1 MKISLSKA
9 LSASLSMCSIMS
21 RLKLRPVGALR
32 WIKPTVFSLAMLS
45 SGAHAG
51 LQGTMFYEPAKQ
63 YGIDPALLYAVAL
76 AESANA
82 EAGMLQPWP
91 YTLRVLTEPGH
102 YARSRH
108 DAEKVL
114 QGYLQIHRSIDV
126 GIMQVNTRWNGH
138 RVDRVE
144 DLLDPHVGLMVGA
157 QILREAIDS
166 APGDLVLGVGRYHN
180 WQDEARARNY
190 GERVLAIYRNIKS
203 IIGGGQ

>member
-1 MKISLSKA
+1 MKISSCKAIGAFLSECSTRLRHKLRLKSPLGWVKPAA
-9 LSASLSMCSIMS
+9 LSLI
-21 RLKLRPVGALR
+21 
-32 WIKPTVFSLAMLS
+32 MLS
-45 SGAHAG
+45 SGAQAG
-51 LQGTMFYEPAKQ
+51 LQGTMFYEPARQ
-63 YGIDPALLYAVAL
+63 HGIDPALLYAVAL

-102 YARSRH
+102 YASTRH
-108 DAEKVL
+108 DAERVL

-138 RVDRVE
+138 RVERVE
-144 DLLDPHVGLMVGA
+144 DLLDPHVGLLVGA
-157 QILREAIDS
+157 EILREAIDS

-190 GERVLAIYRNIKS
+190 GERVLAIYRNIKA